1 MIHFQENV
9 NVKRNKVSKKKTKE
23 WKGREAYTKGA
34 SFGALCAL
42 NTVDPHNIT
51 SCIHLHIE
59 VLCRCSNPYFCI
71 VKPTTTITISIK
83 LYNLNKIYCAW
94 ILKIHHVQ
102 SKFKT
107 KKQKNWMESKE
118 NWGRVYP
125 TASGRPEPPR
135 GRSTPARIPSWRRLS
150 WALSCVMEGSW
161 PAYLYLTLR
170 TALWAE
176 TAVIKRDDNSTTAE
190 TTKLLLNIVMA
201 MAIVVVVVV
210 VVVIVIVNSYFSSS
224 FLSQSSSFGFW
235 LLFRFWPSL

>member
-9 NVKRNKVSKKKTKE
+9 NVKRNKVSKKTKK

-107 KKQKNWMESKE
+107 KKQKNKKIEWK
-118 NWGRVYP
+118 
-125 TASGRPEPPR
+125 AK
-135 GRSTPARIPSWRRLS
+135 RIEEEFTQRH
-150 WALSCVMEGSW
+150 
-161 PAYLYLTLR
+161 
-170 TALWAE
+170 
-176 TAVIKRDDNSTTAE
+176 RDDRSRPGEDRRRREFQAGGGYRELWVAWWRALDRRTCTWRWE
-190 TTKLLLNIVMA
+190 RRCE
-201 MAIVVVVVV
+201 
-210 VVVIVIVNSYFSSS
+210 
-224 FLSQSSSFGFW
+224 Q
-235 LLFRFWPSL
+235 RRQ

>member
-1 MIHFQENV
+1 M
-9 NVKRNKVSKKKTKE
+9 SKQTKWAKKTKK

-59 VLCRCSNPYFCI
+59 VLRRCSNPYFCI
-71 VKPTTTITISIK
+71 VKPTTTTIIQYQSNCITSTKSIVLEFWKYTIS
-83 LYNLNKIYCAW
+83 NQN
-94 ILKIHHVQ
+94 
-102 SKFKT
+102 SKP
-107 KKQKNWMESKE
+107 KNNNNWLESKE

-135 GRSTPARIPSWRRLS
+135 GRSTPARIPSWRRVS

-176 TAVIKRDDNSTTAE
+176 TVVIKRDDNSTTVE
-190 TTKLLLNIVMA
+190 TAKLLLNIVMA

-210 VVVIVIVNSYFSSS
+210 IVIVNSNFSSS